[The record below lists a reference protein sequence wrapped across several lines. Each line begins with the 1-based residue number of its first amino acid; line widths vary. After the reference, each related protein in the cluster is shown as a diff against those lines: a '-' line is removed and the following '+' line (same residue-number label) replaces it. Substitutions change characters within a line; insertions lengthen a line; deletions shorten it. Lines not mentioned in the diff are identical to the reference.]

1 MSKECTKIKELFSAQ
16 DAHIGHEVTVRGWIR
31 NHRKQK
37 NMGFIELYDGSC
49 FQSLQLVYTTESDKD
64 GRLKTLHNGACIE
77 AAGTVQQGFQKELI
91 ELNLSHVT
99 LLGDCP
105 EDYPLQ
111 PKRHSL

>member
-49 FQSLQLVYTTESDKD
+49 F
-64 GRLKTLHNGACIE
+64 
-77 AAGTVQQGFQKELI
+77 
-91 ELNLSHVT
+91 VT
-99 LLGDCP
+99 A
-105 EDYPLQ
+105 
-111 PKRHSL
+111 K